1 MSAPAIIE
9 CKATLAVDDAGTISG
24 TAWPFGTPDRVG
36 DLIMP
41 GAFRKAVA
49 PLPMLAFHA
58 ADDVVGAW
66 TEVRE
71 DGVGLRV
78 KGRLLLD
85 DLPRA
90 RELHAMV
97 KAGALRGLSI
107 GFVATSAK
115 SRPGGG
121 RTISAV
127 DLVEVSLVSVPA
139 HPKAG
144 ITAHKTGAEAIR
156 LAAALS
162 RAAARLRA

>member
-1 MSAPAIIE
+1 MTDRIE
-9 CKATLAVDDAGTISG
+9 IKAALAVDEAGTISG
-24 TAWPFGTPDRVG
+24 VAWPFGAPDRVG
-36 DLIMP
+36 DMILP

-58 ADDVVGAW
+58 PDDVVGAW

-71 DGVGLRV
+71 DGAGLRV
-78 KGRLLLD
+78 KGRLLVE

-115 SRPGGG
+115 SRAVGG

-144 ITAHKTGAEAIR
+144 ITAHKTGAEAVR
-156 LAAALS
+156 LAAAIS
-162 RAAARLRA
+162 RAAAALRA